1 LRLNWFRDNHSASI
15 STNYWGDVTFD
26 DNVFDNYGDGWE
38 APAGNIIHGESRTN
52 LRYTYVLEGFW
63 ESDFVLSL
71 GVNNVFEERPQ
82 QLPILGGFES
92 RLSTPWGRQFW
103 ASFEWTPR

>member
-1 LRLNWFRDNHSASI
+1 
-15 STNYWGDVTFD
+15 
-26 DNVFDNYGDGWE
+26 
-38 APAGNIIHGESRTN
+38 
-52 LRYTYVLEGFW
+52 
-63 ESDFVLSL
+63 VLSL